1 VKASVGDR
9 GSRRT
14 LLAADGGFTLA
25 EVVVS
30 MTVMSVFL
38 TVFTGGILQMFR
50 MSNKSE
56 SAAIGQ
62 SQLTVVFQRLD
73 KEIRYAT
80 AIGSPGAG
88 ANGTDQYVQYVV
100 VESGASTCRELRL
113 TANAEL
119 LQTRSWT
126 RGALPVAPSAW
137 TTLASGVTSVP
148 GTKPFTLDP
157 APTVN
162 HQRLQIRL
170 LAHSGSGGAGT
181 SVETRATWTALNTTA
196 DEAPSK
202 TGCAP

>member
-1 VKASVGDR
+1 VKPSADDR
-9 GSRRT
+9 GPRRT
-14 LLAADGGFTLA
+14 LLAGDAGLTLS
-25 EVVVS
+25 EMIVS
-30 MTVMSVFL
+30 LAIMSVFL

-50 MSNKSE
+50 MTNKSE
-56 SAAIGQ
+56 SAAVAQ

-73 KEIRYAT
+73 REIRYAT
-80 AIGSPGAG
+80 AIGTPGVG
-88 ANGTDQYVQYVV
+88 PNGTDQYVQYVV
-100 VESGASTCRELRL
+100 VESGVSTCRQLQL

-126 RGALPVAPSAW
+126 RSALPAAPSAW

-148 GTKPFTLDP
+148 GTTPFTLDP
-157 APTVN
+157 VPTVN

-170 LAHSGSGGAGT
+170 LARSGSGGTDT

>member
-1 VKASVGDR
+1 VKASVDDR
-9 GSRRT
+9 GPRRT
-14 LLAADGGFTLA
+14 LLGADAGFTLA

-30 MTVMSVFL
+30 VAIMSVFL

-50 MSNKSE
+50 MTNKSE
-56 SAAIGQ
+56 SAAIAQ

-80 AIGSPGAG
+80 AIDSPGTG
-88 ANGTDQYVQYVV
+88 PNGTDQYVQYVV
-100 VESGASTCRELRL
+100 VESGVSKCRQLQL

-119 LQTRSWT
+119 LQIRSWT
-126 RGALPVAPSAW
+126 RGALPAAPSAW

-148 GTKPFTLDP
+148 GTMPFMLDP
-157 APTVN
+157 APAVN

-170 LAHSGSGGAGT
+170 VARSGSGGSGT

-196 DEAPSK
+196 DEAPSQ